1 MQCAYCPESPTPAN
15 TRAKEESMVRCAL
28 SVSLSLPPSLYDC
41 IAAREGRAAA
51 CSVLTSASL
60 CLPVF
65 EEALRVCEFVRLR
78 LDLISSIHGC
88 GSAGVKFEI
97 DSSQNRAIFIFSHN
111 VPNKR

>member
-1 MQCAYCPESPTPAN
+1 
-15 TRAKEESMVRCAL
+15 MVRCAL

-41 IAAREGRAAA
+41 IAAREGRA

-88 GSAGVKFEI
+88 GSVVRVLEWSAVQLRRAARADWTGVQPAREPAKPEAV
-97 DSSQNRAIFIFSHN
+97 QGGRVFSEL
-111 VPNKR
+111 